1 MKTKHIKNEQ
11 LEKLEPQASGGQS
24 CTSSYVPITTAAT
37 RGGLLL
43 RDEAP
48 NFKASTTISFIRFHD
63 YLGDSQVILFSHPR
77 DFTPVCTMELGR
89 AAKLAPEFAKR
100 NVKMIALSI
109 DSVEDHL
116 AWSKVLPVGRSFE
129 VTDHV
134 INFIEQLGLR

>member
-1 MKTKHIKNEQ
+1 M
-11 LEKLEPQASGGQS
+11 
-24 CTSSYVPITTAAT
+24 CTT
-37 RGGLLL
+37 
-43 RDEAP
+43 
-48 NFKASTTISFIRFHD
+48 
-63 YLGDSQVILFSHPR
+63 
-77 DFTPVCTMELGR
+77 ELGR

-134 INFIEQLGLR
+134 INFIE